1 MSKTYL
7 LATAAILLTASA
19 AQAAGWGDLTATF
32 VFDGKAPVP
41 KPIAVTKDQQYCG
54 KFGLVDQSLVVNA
67 KNGGIQNVVVYL
79 MPSASQ
85 KVPISPDYE
94 KTAKDAVEVD
104 NNHCH
109 FEPHI
114 VLMRTSQ
121 TLVLANTDPIGHNTK
136 GDLFNNGSFND
147 LIPAGGKIKKT
158 FSQGEKQMS
167 PLACSIHPWM
177 SGYLLVKDDP
187 YFGVSDADGKLTIKS
202 LPVGKWTFVVWQ
214 EKGGYMDAVT
224 QNGKKTEWKRGRVT
238 VDIKAGANDLGTI
251 KIPAS
256 TIDKKLRK

>member
-1 MSKTYL
+1 MTKTYF
-7 LATAAILLTASA
+7 LAAAAICLAAGA

-32 VFDGKAPVP
+32 VFDGKAPVA
-41 KPIAVTKDQQYCG
+41 KPIDVNKDQAFCG
-54 KFGLVDQSLVVNA
+54 KHNLVDESLVVNP
-67 KNGGIQNVVVYL
+67 KNGGIKNVVVYL
-79 MPSASQ
+79 MPSTGQ
-85 KVPISPDYE
+85 KVPVSPDYE
-94 KTAKDAVEVD
+94 KTAKDSIEVD
-104 NNHCH
+104 NKFCR

-114 VLMRTSQ
+114 AIVRTTQ

-147 LIPAGGKIKKT
+147 LIPAGGSIKKNFT
-158 FSQGEKQMS
+158 QGEKQMS
-167 PLACSIHPWM
+167 PVSCSIHPWM

-187 YFGVSDADGKLTIKS
+187 YAAVSDADGKLTIKS

-214 EKGGYMDAVT
+214 EKGGYLDDVS
-224 QNGKKTEWKRGRVT
+224 QNGKKTQWKRGRVT

-251 KIPAS
+251 KVPAG